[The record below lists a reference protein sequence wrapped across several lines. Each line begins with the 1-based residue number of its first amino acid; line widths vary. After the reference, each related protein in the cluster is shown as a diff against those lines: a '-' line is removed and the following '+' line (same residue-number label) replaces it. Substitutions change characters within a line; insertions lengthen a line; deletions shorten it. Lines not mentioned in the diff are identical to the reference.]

1 MDGFTARRAPV
12 TCQYCPSTGCRPCVQ
27 SYLTQTFQDPHCME
41 CKRGWSSEFMAANFP
56 LSFRN
61 DTLRK
66 WRRRILVEREKATL
80 PAMQEFVEHKR
91 AMQRASNER
100 GRIHPVWKEAYDTFA
115 VATNERARLQNRLA
129 TARDTIRRF
138 NDEMEE
144 DGQPFDVEAY
154 LAAKER
160 KKKVAKEL
168 EEYSTNVF
176 GPAYTA
182 YTQVNEQYSA
192 LREEEWRAQA
202 AYEGRAG
209 ARRGEAKRE
218 FIMKCPDGDCRGFL
232 SSAYKCGTCEKWTCA
247 HCLDVLGPNKD
258 VAHTCNKDAV
268 ETAKTIKS
276 ETRPCPKC
284 GARIFKIDGCDQ
296 MYCTVEGC
304 GTAFSWETG
313 RIETGRVH
321 NPHYY
326 EWLRRTGG
334 GQAPREAG
342 DIPCGGMPNYY
353 HLLQLLNAQPGI
365 LDELHRNITESHRNL
380 EELIHYRL
388 RDFQVPTGPLIN
400 KEIDVLYLMKDLDEA
415 EWCRQLEF
423 KEARARRKTE
433 VLQILQMA
441 VAAGSDLFRQM
452 VQELPLMPYAVRT
465 SWLNNTVWPQLEQLR
480 AFVNHSFEEL
490 AKRQHM
496 AVPQFGACWKWVPL
510 RALYK
515 GGAEEGDVKKRGKKA
530 TAAAAGGGGEVADT
544 AVAAAATAEE
554 PDEWAFLAEDA
565 AAPAPST

>member
-1 MDGFTARRAPV
+1 
-12 TCQYCPSTGCRPCVQ
+12 
-27 SYLTQTFQDPHCME
+27 ME
-41 CKRGWSSEFMAANFP
+41 CKRGWRSEFMAANFP